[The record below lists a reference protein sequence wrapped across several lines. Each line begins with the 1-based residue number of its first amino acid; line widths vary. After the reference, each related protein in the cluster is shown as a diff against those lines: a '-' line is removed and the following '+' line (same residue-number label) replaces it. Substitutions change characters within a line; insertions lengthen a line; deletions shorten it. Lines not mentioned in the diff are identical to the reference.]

1 MKRLFPFYYFDEET
15 LEFKRVNLR
24 TLILVFGISL
34 FVSILIVPSIYKS
47 SVIKIMYADF
57 YEPESVVLNVS
68 ESKNEF
74 SEEKLI
80 GVLTDLNIKF
90 PHIVLAQSK
99 LETGQFKS
107 NIFKE
112 NHNLFGMK
120 EAKIRVNLAKGTQ
133 YGHAFYNNWIE
144 SVYDYAFYQSTYL
157 SRIKTEEQ
165 YFEYLDQSYAEAEN
179 YVESLKVI
187 IERENLEDVFANR

>member
-57 YEPESVVLNVS
+57 YEPEAVVLNVS

-179 YVESLKVI
+179 YVEALKVI
-187 IERENLEDVFANR
+187 IERENLKDVFANR

>member
-34 FVSILIVPSIYKS
+34 FASILIVPSIYKS

-57 YEPESVVLNVS
+57 YEPEAVVLNVS

-80 GVLTDLNIKF
+80 GMLTDLNIKF

-120 EAKIRVNLAKGTQ
+120 EAKIRINLAKGTQ

-179 YVESLKVI
+179 YVEALKVI
-187 IERENLEDVFANR
+187 IERENLKDVFANR

>member
-24 TLILVFGISL
+24 TLILLFGISL
-34 FVSILIVPSIYKS
+34 FASILIVPSIYKS

-57 YEPESVVLNVS
+57 YEPETVVLNVS

-74 SEEKLI
+74 SEDKLI
-80 GVLTDLNIKF
+80 DMLTDLNIKF

-187 IERENLEDVFANR
+187 IQRENLREIFENE

>member
-57 YEPESVVLNVS
+57 YEPEAVVLNVS

-80 GVLTDLNIKF
+80 GMLTDLNIKF

-179 YVESLKVI
+179 YVEALKVI
-187 IERENLEDVFANR
+187 IERENLKDVFANR

>member
-24 TLILVFGISL
+24 TLILLFGISL
-34 FVSILIVPSIYKS
+34 FASILIVPSIYKS

-179 YVESLKVI
+179 YVEALKVI
-187 IERENLEDVFANR
+187 IERENLKDVFANR

>member
-24 TLILVFGISL
+24 TLILLFGISL
-34 FVSILIVPSIYKS
+34 FASILIVPSIYKS

>member
-24 TLILVFGISL
+24 TLILLFGISL
-34 FVSILIVPSIYKS
+34 FASILIVPSIYKS

-57 YEPESVVLNVS
+57 YEPEAVVLNVS

-179 YVESLKVI
+179 YVEALKVI
-187 IERENLEDVFANR
+187 IERENLKDVFANR

>member
-24 TLILVFGISL
+24 TLILLFGISL
-34 FVSILIVPSIYKS
+34 FASILIVPSIYKS

-57 YEPESVVLNVS
+57 YEPETVVLNVS

-80 GVLTDLNIKF
+80 GMLTDLNIKF

-179 YVESLKVI
+179 YVEALKVI

>member
-24 TLILVFGISL
+24 TLILLFGISL
-34 FVSILIVPSIYKS
+34 FASILIVPSIYKS

-144 SVYDYAFYQSTYL
+144 SVYDYAFY
-157 SRIKTEEQ
+157 
-165 YFEYLDQSYAEAEN
+165 
-179 YVESLKVI
+179 
-187 IERENLEDVFANR
+187 

>member
-34 FVSILIVPSIYKS
+34 FASILIVPSIYKS

-57 YEPESVVLNVS
+57 YEPEAVVLNVS

-74 SEEKLI
+74 SEDKLI
-80 GVLTDLNIKF
+80 DMLTDLNIKF

-179 YVESLKVI
+179 YVEALKVI
-187 IERENLEDVFANR
+187 IEGENLEDVFANR

>member
-34 FVSILIVPSIYKS
+34 FASILIVPSIYKS

-57 YEPESVVLNVS
+57 YEPETVVLNVS

-74 SEEKLI
+74 SEDKLI
-80 GVLTDLNIKF
+80 EMLTDLNIKF

-179 YVESLKVI
+179 YVEALKVI
-187 IERENLEDVFANR
+187 IESENLEDVFANR

>member
-24 TLILVFGISL
+24 TLILLFGISL
-34 FVSILIVPSIYKS
+34 FASILIVPSIYKS

-90 PHIVLAQSK
+90 PHIHRLATTFAIIDNNTKTVANAPCLSQ
-99 LETGQFKS
+99 
-107 NIFKE
+107 
-112 NHNLFGMK
+112 
-120 EAKIRVNLAKGTQ
+120 LASHQ
-133 YGHAFYNNWIE
+133 
-144 SVYDYAFYQSTYL
+144 
-157 SRIKTEEQ
+157 
-165 YFEYLDQSYAEAEN
+165 
-179 YVESLKVI
+179 
-187 IERENLEDVFANR
+187 

>member
-24 TLILVFGISL
+24 TLILLFGISL
-34 FVSILIVPSIYKS
+34 FASILIVPSIYKS

-57 YEPESVVLNVS
+57 YEPEAVVLNVS

-80 GVLTDLNIKF
+80 GMLTDLNIKF

-187 IERENLEDVFANR
+187 IESENLEDVFANR

>member
-24 TLILVFGISL
+24 TLILLFGISL
-34 FVSILIVPSIYKS
+34 FASILIVPSIYKS

-57 YEPESVVLNVS
+57 YEPETVVLNVS

-80 GVLTDLNIKF
+80 GMLTDLNIKF